1 MRCRRPLPRAR
12 LIASF
17 GPRSTAMR
25 GLLDTCPCAA
35 KYPPINSPHT
45 HTPIVLGNLEVVY
58 QQLLQEKPCQ

>member
-1 MRCRRPLPRAR
+1 MRCRRRPLPRAR

-25 GLLDTCPCAA
+25 GLPCAA
-35 KYPPINSPHT
+35 NTHQFIPLTHT
-45 HTPIVLGNLEVVY
+45 HTPIVLGNLEVVD